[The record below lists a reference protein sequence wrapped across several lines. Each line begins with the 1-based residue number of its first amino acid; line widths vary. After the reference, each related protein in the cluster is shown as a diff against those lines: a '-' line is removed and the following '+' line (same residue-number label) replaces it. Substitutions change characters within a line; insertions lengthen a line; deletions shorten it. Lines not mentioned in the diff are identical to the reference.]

1 MFCQPRAVVK
11 QKEDNLKTLVA
22 FAICLAIASP
32 TFCQSTSASKNQDEK
47 EQQLRTALEQ
57 IRDAIDHYHGMAD
70 RGKFQVPVGSRNY
83 PLDLE
88 TLVKGVV
95 DDHGKTIKFLRK
107 IPLDPMT
114 GTTDWGLKR
123 SPGVVQ
129 VPEGGGVF
137 DVYTKSEATA
147 LDGTKYQDW

>member
-1 MFCQPRAVVK
+1 
-11 QKEDNLKTLVA
+11 LKTLVT
-22 FAICLAIASP
+22 FAICLALATP
-32 TFCQSTSASKNQDEK
+32 TFCQSTSAPKNQEEK

-88 TLVKGVV
+88 TLVKGVLDV
-95 DDHGKTIKFLRK
+95 HGKAIKFLQK
-107 IPLDPMT
+107 IPVDPMT
-114 GTTDWGLKR
+114 GTTDWGLKI

-129 VPEGGGVF
+129 VPEGGGIF

>member
-1 MFCQPRAVVK
+1 M
-11 QKEDNLKTLVA
+11 KTLVT
-22 FAICLAIASP
+22 FAICLALATP
-32 TFCQSTSASKNQDEK
+32 TFCQSTSAPKNQEEK

-88 TLVKGVV
+88 TLVKEVV
-95 DDHGKTIKFLRK
+95 DVHGKAIKFLQK
-107 IPLDPMT
+107 IPVDPMT
-114 GTTDWGLKR
+114 GSTDWGLKR

-129 VPEGGGVF
+129 VPEGGGIF